1 MCYKVRERESTMAD
15 KRKAKTKTAEKQVRI
30 SEALHKRLSVY
41 TAKAGTSNAAAA
53 EAAIDEYL
61 KRGA

>member
-1 MCYKVRERESTMAD
+1 MAD

-41 TAKAGTSNAAAA
+41 TAKAGTSNASVA